1 LSKSIEDNKLEKT
14 EYYHRLTEAFK
25 HAYAHRA
32 LLGDD
37 VEDREIQKVVEKLD
51 DDAFLDSIRAKISD
65 YTTYQPSFYSKKLFK
80 EDRGT
85 AHISILADGDAV
97 SLTSSINT

>member
-1 LSKSIEDNKLEKT
+1 
-14 EYYHRLTEAFK
+14 
-25 HAYAHRA
+25 
-32 LLGDD
+32 
-37 VEDREIQKVVEKLD
+37 VVDKLD
-51 DDAFLDSIRAKISD
+51 DDEYLASVRAKISD
-65 YTTYQPSFYSKKLFK
+65 YTTYPTSFYTKKLFK